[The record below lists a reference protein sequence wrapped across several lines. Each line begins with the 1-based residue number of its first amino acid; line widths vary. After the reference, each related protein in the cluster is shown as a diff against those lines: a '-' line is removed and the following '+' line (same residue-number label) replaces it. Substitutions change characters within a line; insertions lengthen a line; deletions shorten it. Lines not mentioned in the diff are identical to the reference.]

1 MFRRKKATT
10 RILGRIQAL
19 LVVTRQQNNNH
30 KITKHHRAFLTG
42 IQSPS
47 SSCDGREATEHGGLF
62 LLESNRHLRRRR
74 STVCLM
80 CDPAR
85 LAKAVATNGRLVIN
99 FALAF
104 LLTKPCWLISNTTR
118 TSQQNATASCVC
130 ESMSSDYLSM
140 GTSWKLYQSFGL
152 EVRTQYRDLWC
163 NLSSFFKINR

>member
-74 STVCLM
+74 STVCAM

-85 LAKAVATNGRLVIN
+85 LANNGCLVTSR
-99 FALAF
+99 LAF
-104 LLTKPCWLISNTTR
+104 LLPKPCWLISNTTR
-118 TSQQNATASCVC
+118 TSQQNATASLCVR
-130 ESMSSDYLSM
+130 EYF
-140 GTSWKLYQSFGL
+140 FGL
-152 EVRTQYRDLWC
+152 FIDGDKLEAVPKLW
-163 NLSSFFKINR
+163 LGSSNTVQRLVVQSLLLLQNK